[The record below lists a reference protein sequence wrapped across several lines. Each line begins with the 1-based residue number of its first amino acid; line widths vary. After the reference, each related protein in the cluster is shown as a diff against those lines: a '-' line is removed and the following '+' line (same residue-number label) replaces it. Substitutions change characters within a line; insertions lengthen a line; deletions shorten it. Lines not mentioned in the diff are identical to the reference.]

1 MIPPAGSVIPAKGK
15 TMDIGYNIIAR
26 NEDEDAVLIKIQND
40 IFDTVA
46 LVYHLDEDNEGIYFL
61 TDMQG
66 KYPETFE
73 EVPDYDWCRAEDI
86 NW

>member
-1 MIPPAGSVIPAKGK
+1 
-15 TMDIGYNIIAR
+15 MDIGYNIIAR
-26 NEDEDAVLIKIQND
+26 NEDED
-40 IFDTVA
+40 
-46 LVYHLDEDNEGIYFL
+46 NEEIYFL

>member
-1 MIPPAGSVIPAKGK
+1 
-15 TMDIGYNIIAR
+15 MDIGYNIIAR

-46 LVYHLDEDNEGIYFL
+46 LVYHLDEKNEEIYFL
-61 TDMQG
+61 TDMQASAHEG
-66 KYPETFE
+66 ILPETFE

>member
-1 MIPPAGSVIPAKGK
+1 MIPPAGSVIPAKGD

-46 LVYHLDEDNEGIYFL
+46 LVYHLDEKNEEIYFL

-66 KYPETFE
+66 SYPETFE

>member
-1 MIPPAGSVIPAKGK
+1 
-15 TMDIGYNIIAR
+15 MDIGYNIIAR

-46 LVYHLDEDNEGIYFL
+46 LVYHLDEKNEEIYFL
-61 TDMQG
+61 TDMQAAAHEG
-66 KYPETFE
+66 VLPETFDD
-73 EVPDYDWCRAEDI
+73 VPEYDWVLAEDI

>member
-1 MIPPAGSVIPAKGK
+1 
-15 TMDIGYNIIAR
+15 MDLGYNIIAS
-26 NEDEDAVLIKIQND
+26 NPAEDAVLIKISND

-46 LVYHLDEDNEGIYFL
+46 LVYHLDSDNEETYFL

-66 KYPETFE
+66 AYPETFE
-73 EVPDYDWCRAEDI
+73 DVPDYDWVLAEDI